1 MYECVCSSIVSTD
14 SGLVRNSQS
23 SIYTPLSIS
32 SSRMSDAIWG
42 DSTYWAQTAVICAK
56 EFVGVFMFLVAYSRM
71 GMFDTFTGPLVTY
84 MVLVAM
90 AFPFLNSYLV
100 FLMRYGPWYV
110 PSKSFYWG
118 WFFRTVAQY
127 WSVTLCHGLGAWA
140 ASAAVKSYTGNDK
153 WKDAAMVQ
161 KINGVEMVAPEL
173 SYRAVADLGDDDTR
187 FMFFLEEFFAVLIL
201 LVGILHLM
209 EAITPKLLQSAFW
222 NPKGGSKDV
231 EYELASGAG
240 FSSRHRDL
248 SLLMGSVG
256 FDVRALKVEMDY
268 VKGCVVQADAKL
280 NAIYELET
288 RLPAVR
294 TVEKDTPGFTL
305 PGNKKLLEMVNNR
318 KTLSDVVE
326 SPTHFDDTLPLLD
339 AELKDLTSRVVLKTY
354 VPVPFML
361 VFQVCILLAGVS
373 RAFPSAHLSL
383 HVSVYNACMETN
395 SLVSVC
401 LRIAGGF
408 LAAVVALLYYFVWY
422 VWVGKP
428 EGGKTELGKMTGVLY
443 NNLLDRPSALLR
455 SEMFRIPSSM
465 AISIDPHS
473 H

>member
-1 MYECVCSSIVSTD
+1 
-14 SGLVRNSQS
+14 
-23 SIYTPLSIS
+23 
-32 SSRMSDAIWG
+32 
-42 DSTYWAQTAVICAK
+42 
-56 EFVGVFMFLVAYSRM
+56 
-71 GMFDTFTGPLVTY
+71 
-84 MVLVAM
+84 
-90 AFPFLNSYLV
+90 
-100 FLMRYGPWYV
+100 
-110 PSKSFYWG
+110 
-118 WFFRTVAQY
+118 
-127 WSVTLCHGLGAWA
+127 
-140 ASAAVKSYTGNDK
+140 
-153 WKDAAMVQ
+153 
-161 KINGVEMVAPEL
+161 
-173 SYRAVADLGDDDTR
+173 
-187 FMFFLEEFFAVLIL
+187 
-201 LVGILHLM
+201 M

-268 VKGCVVQADAKL
+268 VKGCVVKADAKL

-455 SEMFRIPSSM
+455 SEIFRIPSSM
-465 AISIDPHS
+465 AISIDSHS

>member
-1 MYECVCSSIVSTD
+1 
-14 SGLVRNSQS
+14 
-23 SIYTPLSIS
+23 
-32 SSRMSDAIWG
+32 MSDPAIWG
-42 DSTYWAQTAVICAK
+42 DRTYWAQTAVICAK

-140 ASAAVKSYTGNDK
+140 ASAAVKSYTDK
-153 WKDAAMVQ
+153 WKDATMVQ

-209 EAITPKLLQSAFW
+209 EAITPNLLQSAFW
-222 NPKGGSKDV
+222 KPMGGNGAV
-231 EYELASGAG
+231 E
-240 FSSRHRDL
+240 F
-248 SLLMGSVG
+248 
-256 FDVRALKVEMDY
+256 
-268 VKGCVVQADAKL
+268 
-280 NAIYELET
+280 
-288 RLPAVR
+288 
-294 TVEKDTPGFTL
+294 
-305 PGNKKLLEMVNNR
+305 
-318 KTLSDVVE
+318 
-326 SPTHFDDTLPLLD
+326 
-339 AELKDLTSRVVLKTY
+339 KTY
-354 VPVPFML
+354 ASVPYML
-361 VFQVCILLAGVS
+361 LFQICILLAGVS

-383 HVSVYNACMETN
+383 HVSVYKACMETN
-395 SLVSVC
+395 SLTSVC

-428 EGGKTELGKMTGVLY
+428 EGEKTELGKVTGALY
-443 NNLLDRPSALLR
+443 NNLLDKPSALLR